1 MDLGLKAMG
10 NRDENVAY
18 FFCILLSIV
27 YLVVAL
33 AAIPK
38 LLTYTKPYYNEDG
51 TPRKT
56 SEICS
61 NPRCQAEL
69 DKFDCQECG
78 RLRDPFKPVLVALF
92 TGVAVPAAVNG
103 TCLVGFIGSRYS
115 YPQYV
120 SIVSYLVSAA
130 IITSLVIASTRREK
144 KS

>member
-1 MDLGLKAMG
+1 MNLGLRAMG
-10 NRDENVAY
+10 NKDENAAY
-18 FFCILLSIV
+18 FLCIFLSIV
-27 YLVVAL
+27 YLVVAI

-38 LLTYTKPYYNEDG
+38 LLKFTKPYYNEDG

-69 DKFDCQECG
+69 DRFDCQECG
-78 RLRDPFKPVLVALF
+78 RLKDPYKPVLVALF
-92 TGVAVPAAVNG
+92 TGVAVPAALNG
-103 TCLVGFIGSRYS
+103 TCLVGTIGSRNF

-120 SIVSYLVSAA
+120 SIVSYLVSTA
-130 IITSLVIASTRREK
+130 IVTSLVIASTRRDK